1 MIMTSQKVFILFSL
15 YKQSDKSKPINWATA
30 VFSSRELA
38 EKKKRSIEDTRKDI
52 EECFI
57 QENFVQTI

>member
-1 MIMTSQKVFILFSL
+1 MNQRIFILFSL
-15 YKQSDKSKPINWATA
+15 YKQSDKTKPINWATA
-30 VFSSRELA
+30 VFSTRELA

-57 QENFVQTI
+57 QENVLQTA

>member
-1 MIMTSQKVFILFSL
+1 MTSQKVFILFSL
-15 YKQSDKSKPINWATA
+15 YKQSDKTKPINWATA
-30 VFSSRELA
+30 VFSNRELA
-38 EKKKRSIEDTRKDI
+38 EEKKRSIEDTRKDI